1 MSLAARGNGEPA
13 ALLGL
18 THSCRSR

>member
-18 THSCRSR
+18 THSCRRR